1 MSVGLLDGPGRRSWA
16 RLALDDQPHELGQFA
31 APRTDHLIG
40 WSRADRLV
48 WFRTVSESTG
58 RYDVVQ
64 TGLDGRNPRVLY
76 RLSVPGP
83 TASAAFA
90 PFAAAP

>member
-1 MSVGLLDGPGRRSWA
+1 MSVGVLDSRGRRSWA
-16 RLALDDQPHELGQFA
+16 RFGLDGQPQTLGQFA

-48 WFRTVSESTG
+48 WFRTVSESKG
-58 RYDVVQ
+58 RYDVVE
-64 TGLDGRNPRVLY
+64 TGLDGGNPRVLY

-83 TASAAFA
+83 TAWAAFA
-90 PFAAAP
+90 PSAAP